1 MRPSSAGSEP
11 IGTSVADM
19 KLTINTDGNP
29 TVGTAS
35 TASNQWMADSIMNGR
50 MACASWLRMRVIGSC
65 IRVNESQVGAPY
77 RAGATQV
84 ARQVTRQVAGQVM
97 VFNRLIHTI
106 IKFWMGRVSGGVRRV
121 DKRPEARIHRCMV
134 QVPPSRSLT
143 LRITLVRRIFVT
155 GIQFFRRTEKTFA
168 DVI

>member
-1 MRPSSAGSEP
+1 MITQKFSGGIMLTFAQIKLELPESS
-11 IGTSVADM
+11 
-19 KLTINTDGNP
+19 
-29 TVGTAS
+29 
-35 TASNQWMADSIMNGR
+35 DS
-50 MACASWLRMRVIGSC
+50 
-65 IRVNESQVGAPY
+65 
-77 RAGATQV
+77 